1 MVPAAKAKWSS
12 VAKRLRKFD
21 DPSASSR
28 RRPGD
33 AALATVAGTETTAEI
48 RKKTSDAT

>member
-1 MVPAAKAKWSS
+1 MVPGAKAKWSS
-12 VAKRLRKFD
+12 AAKGFRKFD

-28 RRPGD
+28 RKAGD